1 MTTRQTMRVFF
12 HGGYFSYRA
21 LFNWQSPRFYI
32 PTMLAGPAFQV
43 LFFAYL
49 GRYSGVRNDAFYVV
63 GNAVQVSAMSGV
75 FGVAITIGGER
86 WTQTLA
92 PLLATPASRMAL
104 FLGRALPFIVNGFV
118 VSAFGFLV
126 GRLFLDFHPAP
137 GQIPELAFV
146 VLLSTTSCTAFGLVV
161 GAVGLRWR
169 DVFTIANPAYFLM
182 LLFCGVNVPLYVLPH
197 WMQVVGSCMP
207 LTHGIAAARLV
218 AHGASLGAVSTLL
231 WKEAAIGACYFVA
244 GYILLRVFEAEGRRR
259 ASLELV

>member
-1 MTTRQTMRVFF
+1 MQTLRVFF

-75 FGVAITIGGER
+75 FGVGITIGGER

-92 PLLATPASRMAL
+92 PLLATPANRMAL
-104 FLGRALPFIVNGFV
+104 FLGRALPHIVNGFL
-118 VSAFGFLV
+118 VSAFGFAI
-126 GRLFLDFHPAP
+126 GRLLLDFHPALSTLP
-137 GQIPELAFV
+137 PLALV
-146 VLLSTTSCTAFGLVV
+146 VLLSTATCTAFGLVV
-161 GAVGLRWR
+161 GALGLRWR

-182 LLFCGVNVPLYVLPH
+182 LLFCGVNIPLSLLPR
-197 WMQVVGSCMP
+197 WMQVIGSGMP
-207 LTHGIAAARLV
+207 LTHGIAAARHV
-218 AHGASLGAVSTLL
+218 AAGASLSSVGGDLG
-231 WKEAAIGACYFVA
+231 KEALIGLCYFAA
-244 GYILLRVFEAEGRRR
+244 GYTLLRVFEAEGRRR
-259 ASLELV
+259 ATLELV